1 MRRVWAASEGGR
13 RLYLIDDECGLIEP
27 VKLYPDHST
36 ALEKSPNT
44 LENYCRH
51 LYRYFKFLHHE
62 QIDWRSVK
70 PDDLGSLHSGLR
82 SVGNRMGSE
91 RTNEGGFE

>member
-1 MRRVWAASEGGR
+1 
-13 RLYLIDDECGLIEP
+13 LYLIDDGCDFIEP
-27 VKLYPDHST
+27 VKLYLDHLMV
-36 ALEKSPNT
+36 LEKSPNT

-51 LYRYFKFLHHE
+51 LYRYFTFLHHE

-70 PDDLGSLHSGLR
+70 PDDLVHFIQWLR

-91 RTNEGGFE
+91 RTNESGLSERTPLLRR